1 MARRDRREERDEEAS
16 PELSRLIV
24 MGFLIAGALGLLSG
38 VIWMLWTWMA
48 R

>member
-1 MARRDRREERDEEAS
+1 MSRRDRREERDEAAS
-16 PELSRLIV
+16 PELSRLII

-38 VIWMLWTWMA
+38 VIWMLWNLAT

>member
-1 MARRDRREERDEEAS
+1 MARRDRREEHDEEAS

-24 MGFLIAGALGLLSG
+24 MGFLIAGALGLISG
-38 VIWMLWTWMA
+38 VIWMLWTWVT